1 MFTFG
6 YKTSFSSILRAL
18 ATIGIGLVMIFDNA
32 ASGRV
37 WRGVGGSCG
46 GAGWWGRSC
55 SLREACRWFMVSSVT
70 KGTGCFH

>member
-32 ASGRV
+32 ASVTVVKVVAAFLLASGIV
-37 WRGVGGSCG
+37 S
-46 GAGWWGRSC
+46 
-55 SLREACRWFMVSSVT
+55 WFMVSSVT